1 MITLENLIRVG
12 GVCHFGI
19 LTASATLPFVLDW
32 RKSLRTLPKIERQ
45 LVLAWASFIVLVI
58 IGFGTVSL
66 VHADELAQGSALAR
80 AICGFIAFFWS
91 FRLAWQFFVYEVRD
105 VIEANTRWLWVG
117 YHGLTIVFLYFAV
130 VYAMAALR

>member
-1 MITLENLIRVG
+1 MITLENLIQVG

-32 RKSLRTLPKIERQ
+32 RKSLGGLPKIERQ
-45 LVLAWASFIVLVI
+45 LVMAWASFIVLVI
-58 IGFGTVSL
+58 MGFGTISL
-66 VHADELAQGSALAR
+66 AFADDLAGGSALAR
-80 AICGFIAFFWS
+80 AVCGFIAFFWS

-117 YHGLTIVFLYFAV
+117 YHGLTVVFMYFAV

>member
-19 LTASATLPFVLDW
+19 LTASATLPLVLDW
-32 RKSLRTLPKIERQ
+32 RKSLGALPKIERQ
-45 LVLAWASFIVLVI
+45 LILAWASFIVLVI

-66 VHADELAQGSALAR
+66 VHADDLAAGSTLGR
-80 AICGFIAFFWS
+80 AVCGFIAFFWS

-117 YHGLTIVFLYFAV
+117 YHGLTLVFIYFAV